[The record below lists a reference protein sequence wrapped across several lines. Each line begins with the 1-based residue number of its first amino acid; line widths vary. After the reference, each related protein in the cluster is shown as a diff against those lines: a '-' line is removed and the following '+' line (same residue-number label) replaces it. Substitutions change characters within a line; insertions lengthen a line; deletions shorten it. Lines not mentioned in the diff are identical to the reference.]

1 MIVSAINKRQ
11 VDQRKHSF
19 LEKKISIKR
28 KMDSLW
34 TPRNIALLYGSCYK
48 TIDSSISQ
56 NLFSQIFFI
65 KLIFIKFYLKTFSM
79 QCRKN
84 ITVED
89 NTKGMNIANFINI
102 YTNVY
107 I

>member
-1 MIVSAINKRQ
+1 MIVSAISKRQ

-48 TIDSSISQ
+48 T
-56 NLFSQIFFI
+56 
-65 KLIFIKFYLKTFSM
+65 
-79 QCRKN
+79 
-84 ITVED
+84 VED